1 MTRFLGIGGVLVFG
15 LLAGAVYAQSTPPA
29 SDTGAEPTSEMA
41 SVAPVADAAGAA
53 APADSDQPD
62 ATPADGTGGSAGGQ
76 TGTAAKSKIGKP
88 PTQLSTTVLPYPK
101 LTSIWAEQPLEPSL
115 SEKINDALPQWLRFS
130 GELRERFEGYSGGGF
145 KPNSTDDYDLHRLR
159 LGMLI
164 KPTSWVRFFIEM
176 QDARVFGR
184 EPALPNYQATMQ
196 PREAYVLFGSPEG
209 NGFSLKAGRQEM
221 YFGNDRFIGKR
232 WWTNV
237 SRSFD
242 GVRAAYQEGRLRVDA
257 FAASVVYIR
266 QGVIDHHNEG
276 NNLYGLYGTYRDVIP
291 HATLETFEF
300 WHVQP
305 DTPIVGMKAGH
316 LSQWTAGLRWV
327 GALPR
332 NFDYRTEMAYQLGT
346 LTPDRIRAWTGHWV
360 LGYSFPELPTRP
372 RIYLEYNYA
381 SGSGNPASGVYGTFD
396 PIYPSTHDKLG
407 LADQFGW
414 RNIQDLHFAQEF
426 HLRRKWSLGTGVHDY
441 WLANSHDA
449 LYTTSGSVIGRI
461 AAGAPNTHVGEELDA
476 QLIYTP
482 TRQTQV
488 GFGYGRVLTG
498 PFLNKTTKG
507 KDYTYPYMMIDY
519 QF

>member
-1 MTRFLGIGGVLVFG
+1 MTRLWRIGGVFLG
-15 LLAGAVYAQSTPPA
+15 LLAGGTYAQST
-29 SDTGAEPTSEMA
+29 
-41 SVAPVADAAGAA
+41 APDESAA
-53 APADSDQPD
+53 APADSTDG
-62 ATPADGTGGSAGGQ
+62 ATGSNGGQ
-76 TGTAAKSKIGKP
+76 KSTSPRSKIGAP
-88 PTQLSTTVLPYPK
+88 PTQLSTTVLPYPR
-101 LTSIWAEQPLEPSL
+101 LTGTWAQQPLEPSL
-115 SEKINDALPQWLRFS
+115 SERFNSMLPDWLRFS

-145 KPNSTDDYDLHRLR
+145 KPDSTDDYDLHRIR
-159 LGMLI
+159 LGMQI
-164 KPTSWVRFFIEM
+164 KPAPWLRFFIQM

-184 EPALPNYQATMQ
+184 EPALPNYQNTLDI
-196 PREAYVLFGSPEG
+196 REAYALIGSPEG
-209 NGFSLKAGRQEM
+209 NGFSVKAGRQELS
-221 YFGNDRFIGKR
+221 FGNDRFVGKR

-242 GVRAAYQEGRLRVDA
+242 GVRAAYQQGRLRIDA
-257 FAASVVYIR
+257 FAASVVIIR
-266 QGVIDHHNEG
+266 EGVVDHHNEG
-276 NNLYGLYGTYRDVIP
+276 NNLYGLYGTYKDVIP

-305 DTPIVGMKAGH
+305 NTPIVGMKAGH
-316 LSQWTAGLRWV
+316 LSQWTTGFRFV

-360 LGYSFPELPTRP
+360 LGYSLPALPARP
-372 RIYLEYNYA
+372 RIYLEYDYA
-381 SGSGNPASGVYGTFD
+381 SGSNNPASGVYGTFD
-396 PIYPSTHDKLG
+396 PIYQSTHDKLG

-426 HLRRKWSLGTGVHDY
+426 HLARKWALGTGVHDY

-449 LYTTSGSVIGRI
+449 LYNTSGSVIGRI
-461 AAGAPNTHVGEELDA
+461 ASGAPNTHVGGELDA
-476 QLIYTP
+476 QLLYMP

-498 PFLNKTTKG
+498 AFLNKTTKG
-507 KDYTYPYMMIDY
+507 KDYTYPYMLIDY